1 MSAAERKPIGLDV
14 AWGQEPQV
22 EADPPKQRAPR
33 KRTPAAKKAAQE
45 QEQEQAPALQLA
57 LLAADPVKFVEGMA
71 AVKRGAARRALNLDV
86 PGELGDW
93 FTKWCR
99 DAEVSQRDVMR
110 ALLQALRADVTQPAP
125 PAAG

>member
-22 EADPPKQRAPR
+22 AGDPPAAPKQRAPR
-33 KRTPAAKKAAQE
+33 KRTAAKKAAAPE
-45 QEQEQAPALQLA
+45 PEQAPLQLA
-57 LLAADPVKFVEGMA
+57 LLAADPVKFVEDMA

>member
-33 KRTPAAKKAAQE
+33 KRTPAAKKAAQEQE

-110 ALLQALRADVTQPAP
+110 ALRADVTQPAP